1 MQEKCK
7 CEKTLAASSGC
18 KMLIVMVHRVG
29 LEPTTKRLRVSCST
43 IELAMLH
50 GGTEL
55 DFRRRFDGRF
65 PSCRKKSE
73 RDGDTTQ
80 TRGKR
85 GAE

>member
-1 MQEKCK
+1 
-7 CEKTLAASSGC
+7 
-18 KMLIVMVHRVG
+18 
-29 LEPTTKRLRVSCST
+29 
-43 IELAMLH
+43 MLH